1 MKCQQIRDSFLGFF
15 EDRGHLILPSTPLVT
30 DDPTTL
36 FTVAGMQPFV
46 GAFRGEEKAP
56 APRVATNQKCARMGD
71 LERVGHSPTHHTFFE
86 MLGNF
91 SFGDYF
97 KREAIE
103 FAWEYVVDV
112 LQIPTEDL
120 WITVFTD
127 DDEAEEIWNKR
138 IGVPIE
144 RIVRLGRGENWWP
157 EERWEGP
164 CGPCTEIHLD
174 NGPEVGCGRPD
185 CGPACDCN
193 RFVEL
198 WNLVFQMYTEA
209 VDGTLTELPAPGVD
223 TGMGFERLAMIL
235 QGKQFSTETD
245 EMWQIIQHTIG
256 IARDDWGRELAYG
269 QDPETDLALRVIC
282 DHARGAAMLT
292 ADGVAPTNEGAGYV
306 LRRFLRRAYRFGLEL
321 GADGPFMHKVLP
333 EVANVMGQAYPELHT
348 RQDFSVGVV
357 KAEEEQFA
365 STLEQGM
372 ERIGGMIEL
381 LQEKGETQIPGD
393 EAFRLYD
400 TFGLPR
406 EMTVEIAGDHG
417 MTVDM
422 EGFEAAMAAQRE
434 RSRAAV
440 TGLSIHGGSTIATK
454 LAATEFS
461 GYDTTSLRASVQAIV
476 VEGELA
482 ESLADGAEGAVVLD
496 RTPFYAERGGQLG
509 DHGVISG
516 EGFHFEVT
524 DTQPIGEAVAH
535 IGRLTE
541 GAIAVGDAVT
551 ASVDEDRR
559 DAVRRHHT
567 ATHLLHAALRQ
578 VVGGHVKQAG
588 SLVGPDR
595 LRFDFSHHQAVDH
608 DALVAIEEHVNRWI
622 LEDLPVDVEF
632 MDLDEA
638 RGAGAVALFDEK
650 YGETVRTVRVGE
662 TSFELC
668 GGIHCCRTGEIGSV
682 RVLAESSV
690 AAGTRRIEAVAG
702 MAAVQHSRDADERLL
717 ALSQELNCPGDE
729 IAERIGAQRERIK
742 ELEREVEQAR
752 QMSASISVPDLV
764 ASATEVGGAKLVT
777 GVIEGGDREV
787 LKGLADEIVEQLGSG
802 VAVLGSG
809 VAVLGGDA
817 DGVALVAKVSKD
829 LIGRGGH
836 AGNLVREVA
845 QLAGGGGGGAPHF
858 AQAGGGDPSKL
869 ADAIAAAPEI
879 VAAQLGG

>member
-1 MKCQQIRDSFLGFF
+1 MKCQQIRDSFLGYF
-15 EDRGHLILPSTPLVT
+15 EERGHLILPSAPLVT

-36 FTVAGMQPFV
+36 FTVAGMQPFI
-46 GAFRGEEKAP
+46 GAFRGEEKPP
-56 APRVATNQKCARMGD
+56 AARVATNQKCARMGD
-71 LERVGHSPTHHTFFE
+71 LERVGRSPTHHTFFE

-112 LQIPTEDL
+112 LQIPTDRL

-127 DDEAEEIWNKR
+127 DDQAEEIWNKH

-144 RIVRLGRGENWWP
+144 RIVRLGRSENWWP

-185 CGPACDCN
+185 CSPACDCS

-198 WNLVFQMYTEA
+198 WNVVFQMYTEA

-223 TGMGFERLAMIL
+223 TGMGFERLAMVL
-235 QGKQFSTETD
+235 QGKQYSTETD
-245 EMWQIIQHTIG
+245 EMWQIIQRTIE
-256 IARDDWGRELAYG
+256 IARTDWGRELSYG
-269 QDPETDLALRVIC
+269 QDPETDVALRVIC

-333 EVANVMGQAYPELHT
+333 AVADVMGQAYPELNT
-348 RQDFSVGVV
+348 RQEFSVGVV

-365 STLEQGM
+365 STLAQGM
-372 ERIGGMIEL
+372 ERIGGMIEV
-381 LQEKGETQIPGD
+381 LQAKGSTQIPGD

-406 EMTVEIAGDHG
+406 EMTVEIASEHG
-417 MTVDM
+417 LTVDM
-422 EGFEAAMAAQRE
+422 EGFEAAMARQRE

-454 LAATEFS
+454 LQPTEFA
-461 GYDTTSLRASVQAIV
+461 GYDETVIRASVQAIV

-482 ESLADGAEGAVVLD
+482 ESLSEGTEGALVLD
-496 RTPFYAERGGQLG
+496 RTSFYAERGGQVG
-509 DHGVISG
+509 DQGVISG
-516 EGFHFEVT
+516 EGFRFEVS
-524 DTQPIGEAVAH
+524 DTQPLGEAVAH
-535 IGRLTE
+535 TGRLVE
-541 GAIAVGDAVT
+541 GTVNTGDAVT
-551 ASVDEDRR
+551 ASVDSDRR
-559 DAVRRHHT
+559 DATRRHHT

-578 VVGGHVKQAG
+578 IVGGHVKQAG
-588 SLVGPDR
+588 SLVGPER
-595 LRFDFSHHQAVDH
+595 LRFDFSHHQAIDR
-608 DALVAIEEHVNRWI
+608 DALVQVEEQVNRWI
-622 LEDLPVDVEF
+622 LEDLPVDVQF

-638 RGAGAVALFDEK
+638 RESGAVALFDEK
-650 YGETVRTVRVGE
+650 YGQTVRTVRVGGE
-662 TSFELC
+662 SFELC
-668 GGIHCCRTGEIGSV
+668 GGIHACRTGEIGSL

-690 AAGTRRIEAVAG
+690 AAGTRRIEAVVG
-702 MAAVQHSRDADERLL
+702 LAAVRHSREADERLQ
-717 ALSQELNCPGDE
+717 ALSRELNCPGEE
-729 IAERIGAQRERIK
+729 IAERIEAQRQRIR

-752 QMSASISVPDLV
+752 QMSAAINVPDLV
-764 ASATEVGGAKLVT
+764 AGAVEVAGVKLVAST
-777 GVIEGGDREV
+777 IAGADREA
-787 LKGLADEIVEQLGSG
+787 LKSLADDIVER
-802 VAVLGSG
+802 LGSG

-817 DGVALVAKVSKD
+817 GGVALVAKVSKD
-829 LIGRGGH
+829 IIGRGGH
-836 AGNLVREVA
+836 AGNLIKEIA
-845 QLAGGGGGGAPHF
+845 QRAGGGGGGAPHF
-858 AQAGGGDPSKL
+858 AQAGGGDPAKL
-869 ADAIAAAPEI
+869 SDAVAAAPE
-879 VAAQLGG
+879 VLAAQLGG